1 MKPLLELIGPSD
13 HVLGPDD
20 APVTVV
26 EYGSYDCHHCAGIPA
41 IVDELRRR
49 AKRPVRFVY
58 RHFPQQ
64 TPHSR
69 AELAAEAA
77 EAAGAQGKFWEMHDL
92 LLRHQE
98 ALDGFNMLVH
108 AAALGL
114 DTARFAAELDGS
126 VYGVQVRRQFEG
138 GRDSGVR
145 STPTF
150 FINGVRH
157 DGFWDVETLLAA
169 IRRAPT
175 AGEVEEGQPEK
186 RPVAVGAAIIPLFTR
201 AARDRI

>member
-1 MKPLLELIGPSD
+1 MKPLLEPIGSSD
-13 HVLGPDD
+13 HVLGPED

-41 IVDELRRR
+41 IVGELRRR
-49 AKRPVRFVY
+49 SKRPVRFVY

-77 EAAGAQGKFWEMHDL
+77 EAAGAQGKFWEMHEL

-98 ALDGFNMLVH
+98 ALDGFNLLVH

-114 DTARFAAELDGS
+114 DTGRFAAELDGS
-126 VYGVQVRRQFEG
+126 VYRPLVRRQFEG
-138 GRDSGVR
+138 GRDLGVR

-157 DGFWDVETLLAA
+157 DGFWDVDTLLAA
-169 IRRAPT
+169 ARTAPV
-175 AGEVEEGQPEK
+175 AGGAEDRQRVK
-186 RPVAVGAAIIPLFTR
+186 RPAAAGAGLVPQTGAA
-201 AARDRI
+201 AQAR

>member
-1 MKPLLELIGPSD
+1 MKPLLEPIGSSD

-26 EYGSYDCHHCAGIPA
+26 EYGSYDCHHCAGIPT

-77 EAAGAQGKFWEMHDL
+77 EAAGAQGKFWEMHEL

-98 ALDGFNMLVH
+98 ALDGFNLLVH

-114 DTARFAAELDGS
+114 DTGRFAAELDGS
-126 VYGVQVRRQFEG
+126 VYRPLVRRQFES
-138 GRDSGVR
+138 GRESGVR
-145 STPTF
+145 TPPTF

-169 IRRAPT
+169 VRTAPVSGG
-175 AGEVEEGQPEK
+175 AQNWQPAK
-186 RPVAVGAAIIPLFTR
+186 RPAAVGAGLMPVSTR
-201 AARDRI
+201 SAHCR